1 MNTQARIFISGLLVA
16 VVGLGVA
23 LGVVLATDGSDD
35 GDRTTNG
42 MMNSND
48 GFVGMMGAMGAME
61 ASGAETSFLMEVMTS
76 TPCVPVTS
84 IPARPLMDRLALL
97 TLTAPLP
104 AIPRARGPLGR
115 CGAQSDANSQSVTRP
130 SVPAKRSNTW
140 RTRG

>member
-48 GFVGMMGAMGAME
+48 GFAGMMGAMG
-61 ASGAETSFLMEVMTS
+61 S
-76 TPCVPVTS
+76 
-84 IPARPLMDRLALL
+84 MD
-97 TLTAPLP
+97 
-104 AIPRARGPLGR
+104 
-115 CGAQSDANSQSVTRP
+115 SDAMLSHMRDALGEEQYQRMLGHFRDHKNGAPMTGDPEIDDMMHRMMDGMMQHM
-130 SVPAKRSNTW
+130 PADSDNIFPPGNDQHHETPGPRMTP
-140 RTRG
+140 